1 MGLWWGVGEYN
12 KGSIGFEMASVQQCE
27 HIFVAVKLAVFE
39 PNQIT
44 VEKEL
49 AL

>member
-1 MGLWWGVGEYN
+1 MGLWWGVGEY
-12 KGSIGFEMASVQQCE
+12 KGSIGFEMASVGQCE

-44 VEKEL
+44 AEKEL
-49 AL
+49 EL